1 MKKMLIGTIAGGV
14 TFFLLGGLI
23 YAVILADFYE
33 ANLGSATGVMR
44 ELPIIWAMVVSQLG
58 MGAVVTWV
66 FLHADVATALDGL
79 KAGAIFGLLLGI
91 AISFDL
97 YSVTNWSN
105 STVAFF
111 EPIVW
116 VVRTALAGGA
126 IGWTLGLGG
135 SKQPISG

>member
-1 MKKMLIGTIAGGV
+1 MKKMLIGSVVGGV

-23 YAVILADFYE
+23 YAVLLADFYE
-33 ANLGSATGVMR
+33 SNLGSATGVMR

-66 FLHADVATALDGL
+66 FLRADVTTAFDGL
-79 KAGAIFGLLLGI
+79 KTGAIFGLLLGI

-105 STVAFF
+105 STVAFV
-111 EPIVW
+111 EPVVW
-116 VVRTALAGGA
+116 IVRTALAGGA
-126 IGWTLGLGG
+126 IGWTLGKGS